1 MKFHRL
7 RTPSRYRRSGG
18 SLNGGIRNT
27 RVVVLTS
34 EPQRRSSRRET
45 GRVRLP
51 LLVQLS
57 SFFCALF
64 EWCVVVGG
72 RPVPGSHPSSR
83 RSSGGLTQRSQRCRL
98 VSSAVGRRGRWRPT
112 HNRAGSSTYRSYCMF
127 SEYVSKINKMK
138 SIQKCKLYLHAL
150 DF

>member
-1 MKFHRL
+1 MRETKAWMKFHRL
-7 RTPSRYRRSGG
+7 RTPSRYRRFGG

-27 RVVVLTS
+27 RTVVLTS
-34 EPQRRSSRRET
+34 EPRHRSPRRET

-98 VSSAVGRRGRWRPT
+98 VSTAVGHRGRWRPT
-112 HNRAGSSTYRSYCMF
+112 HNRTARGSSTYRSYCVF
-127 SEYVSKINKMK
+127 PEYDPEINK
-138 SIQKCKLYLHAL
+138 
-150 DF
+150 